1 MILAVDFR
9 RSLGAAGPIVDD
21 HQATPTGADG
31 TGPLANIADDRTV
44 RLRRRRRTI
53 PESLRSNP
61 QTLRGR
67 ASKSMCDLALS
78 EFVSLALFR

>member
-9 RSLGAAGPIVDD
+9 RSLGTPEPIVHD
-21 HQATPTGADG
+21 HPTAPTGADG

-53 PESLRSNP
+53 PESLGGRP
-61 QTLRGR
+61 RFRRGR
-67 ASKSMCDLALS
+67 VTRVVDNFALRELPFLA
-78 EFVSLALFR
+78 FVR